1 MTDLERDFLVAR
13 GVDAARVT
21 VVGAGV
27 DAAALRGGDGAAF
40 RRRHGLGDT
49 PLVFFVGA
57 NAFDKGTVHLVE
69 AVRRLWAKGRQV
81 ELVLAGARMSHFD
94 RFLEGLPRAE
104 RDRLFILGPISDAER
119 RDLYAAGDIFAMPS
133 RTDSFGVV
141 YLEAWACG
149 KPVVGARAGGVP
161 DVVRDGVDGL
171 LPPFG
176 DAPAIADAIARLLD
190 DPDAARAMGEAG
202 RATLPT
208 RGWEVVTARVREIY
222 RQAIERRKPSAGG
235 RPVSSPS

>member
-1 MTDLERDFLVAR
+1 M
-13 GVDAARVT
+13 
-21 VVGAGV
+21 
-27 DAAALRGGDGAAF
+27 
-40 RRRHGLGDT
+40 
-49 PLVFFVGA
+49 FFVGT
-57 NAFDKGTVHLVE
+57 NAFDKGAVHLVE

-81 ELVLAGARMSHFD
+81 ELALAGARMSHFD

-104 RDRLFILGPISDAER
+104 RDRLLILGPISDAER

-133 RTDSFGVV
+133 RTNSFGVV
-141 YLEAWACG
+141 FLEAWACG